1 MTVTNQEAWA
11 IYEKYTQ
18 AWKPIS
24 EELRRSLAFESI
36 AEDARYSSPLLEEG
50 GRESIIQRMS
60 AFQEQFPGGR
70 FDVGDVSAH
79 HDVALLTWI
88 LVQGDGTVFAKG
100 HDQIQVSAEGK
111 IVRLITFA
119 PPVSKP

>member
-1 MTVTNQEAWA
+1 MTNEEAWA
-11 IYEKYTQ
+11 IYENYLQ

-24 EELRRSLAFESI
+24 DERRKALATESI
-36 AEDARYSSPLLEEG
+36 AEDAQYSSPILQAG
-50 GRESIIQRMS
+50 GRDSMIQRMS

-70 FDVGDVSAH
+70 FEIGDVSAH

-88 LVQGDGTVFAKG
+88 LVQADGTVFAKG
-100 HDQIQVSAEGK
+100 HDQMRVSSEGK
-111 IVRLITFA
+111 IVGMTTFA

>member
-1 MTVTNQEAWA
+1 MTNQEAWA
-11 IYEKYTQ
+11 IYENYIQ

-24 EELRRSLAFESI
+24 DERRRSLATESI
-36 AEDARYSSPLLEEG
+36 AEDAQYSSPLLQAG

-60 AFQEQFPGGR
+60 TFQEQFPGGH
-70 FDVGDVSAH
+70 FEIGDVSAH

-88 LVQGDGTVFAKG
+88 LVQADGTVFAKG
-100 HDQIQVSAEGK
+100 HDQIRVSSAGK
-111 IVRLITFA
+111 IVSLITFA